1 MELIS
6 KLPLDVRTDAVQAE
20 VQVYGLRQEVMRAS
34 VFSQRGGGCERRLLV
49 SGGSALLMG
58 AN

>member
-34 VFSQRGGGCERRLLV
+34 VFSQRGGVRAQAPRFRRV
-49 SGGSALLMG
+49 SAADGG
-58 AN
+58 